1 MSSRSVKN
9 TRQTNSIDNN
19 MKSKANTTKEQTAAT
34 TTEAPKVKKP
44 KAKRAAKAKTAKKA
58 KKDKK
63 AGPADRLPLT
73 LDELKATKGGL
84 VCYLFFSGKEKAEIV
99 TELQAAFKLGEAQAA
114 KIVRRITGRARL
126 FQRVFELM
134 AAK

>member
-1 MSSRSVKN
+1 
-9 TRQTNSIDNN
+9 
-19 MKSKANTTKEQTAAT
+19 MKTKANTTKEQTAAT
-34 TTEAPKVKKP
+34 TTTEAPKAKQP

-58 KKDKK
+58 RKAKQDKK
-63 AGPADRLPLT
+63 AGPADRLPST

-99 TELQAAFKLGEAQAA
+99 TELQSAFKLGEAQAA

>member
-1 MSSRSVKN
+1 
-9 TRQTNSIDNN
+9 
-19 MKSKANTTKEQTAAT
+19 MKTKANTTKEQTAAT
-34 TTEAPKVKKP
+34 TTTTEVPKAKQP

-63 AGPADRLPLT
+63 AGPADRLPST

-84 VCYLFFSGKEKAEIV
+84 VCYLFFSGKVKDEI
-99 TELQAAFKLGEAQAA
+99 TSELMTAFKLGEAQAA
-114 KIVRRITGRARL
+114 KIVRRITGRARF
-126 FQRVFELM
+126 FQRVSELM

>member
-1 MSSRSVKN
+1 
-9 TRQTNSIDNN
+9 
-19 MKSKANTTKEQTAAT
+19 MKSKANTTKEQAAAAT
-34 TTEAPKVKKP
+34 TTEAPK
-44 KAKRAAKAKTAKKA
+44 AKRVKSKQAAKPKTAKKA

-63 AGPADRLPLT
+63 AGAPDRLPST

-84 VCYLFFSGKEKAEIV
+84 ICYLFFSGKEKAEIV
-99 TELQAAFKLGEAQAA
+99 TELQTAFKLGEAQAA
-114 KIVRRITGRARL
+114 KIVRRITGWARL

>member
-1 MSSRSVKN
+1 
-9 TRQTNSIDNN
+9 
-19 MKSKANTTKEQTAAT
+19 MKTKANTTKEQTTAI
-34 TTEAPKVKKP
+34 TTEAPKAKQP
-44 KAKRAAKAKTAKKA
+44 KAKRAAKPKTAKTAKKA

-63 AGPADRLPLT
+63 AGPADRLPST

-84 VCYLFFSGKEKAEIV
+84 VCYLFFSGKAKDEI
-99 TELQAAFKLGEAQAA
+99 TSELQATFKLGDTQAA

-126 FQRVFELM
+126 FQRVFQLM